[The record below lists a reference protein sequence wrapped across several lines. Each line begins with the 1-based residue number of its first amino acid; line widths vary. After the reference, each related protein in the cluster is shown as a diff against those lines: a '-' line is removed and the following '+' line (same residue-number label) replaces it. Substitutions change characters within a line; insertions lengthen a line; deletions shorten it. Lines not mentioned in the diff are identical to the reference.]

1 MGRLIASISIIL
13 FCVISLVIPY
23 SVVNAQGELSASE
36 QSLCTSSGNKLSD
49 DKKQCIVQDGER
61 PLTGSPDS
69 FINVFTNLL
78 LYIAGAIAVIVIIVG
93 GIRYI
98 TSTGD
103 AMRIKQAKDTILY
116 GIVGLIVAII
126 AWAIVNY
133 IVDTL
138 S

>member
-1 MGRLIASISIIL
+1 MKKVVLILSICL
-13 FCVISLVIPY
+13 FGSLNLAPISV
-23 SVVNAQGELSASE
+23 SA
-36 QSLCTSSGNKLSD
+36 QSLTPQQEKDKTLCESAGNKYTTD
-49 DKKQCIVQDGER
+49 DGGTCTAPGRQ
-61 PLTGSPDS
+61 LTGSPES
-69 FINVFTNLL
+69 FLNVFTNLL

-126 AWAIVNY
+126 AWAIVKY

-138 S
+138 G